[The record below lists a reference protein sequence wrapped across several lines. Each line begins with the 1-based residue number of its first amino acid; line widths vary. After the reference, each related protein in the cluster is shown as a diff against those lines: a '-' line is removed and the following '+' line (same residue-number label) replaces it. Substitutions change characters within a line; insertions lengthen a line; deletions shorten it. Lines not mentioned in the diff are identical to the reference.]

1 MTGIKTA
8 AVRCMAAVLACVPSV
23 ADANDQAL
31 GRALLVCAEDA
42 DDALRLRCVDRLIA
56 SLRVEFAPNVNLS
69 PPAERPAMAIAVEAP
84 VAEAAIEV
92 PNTQEVEPASTATAK
107 PQPADP
113 PVRVAETQLVSAYQ
127 DRKKRWYFELDNG
140 EVWRQTE
147 ARTLPGISDLPVVVT
162 VSRGVFGSHNLR
174 SDAFSGS
181 IKVKRFK

>member
-107 PQPADP
+107 PQPAC
-113 PVRVAETQLVSAYQ
+113 
-127 DRKKRWYFELDNG
+127 KR
-140 EVWRQTE
+140 
-147 ARTLPGISDLPVVVT
+147 LPGPKETLVLRVGQR
-162 VSRGVFGSHNLR
+162 RGLAPDRGTNLAR
-174 SDAFSGS
+174 HQ
-181 IKVKRFK
+181 